1 MNTNDLR
8 NIIKEKTAEEK
19 RTKELKSELAKSVGN
34 KVATEVVKFVEGYVS
49 LTPDLMDKVYAAAQ
63 QHNLLNNFQPI
74 FGVIFNYWLEE
85 YDYIPD
91 HLGLRG
97 ICDDAYM
104 SLSLMHLIANTE
116 VQNTG
121 RLLPGLDLSEM
132 NRNMSVLLGPGITS
146 QLNETVS
153 AAYNSAFMQDSIST
167 IFNMIGGGVQLGS
180 TFSGMQ
186 NMLDNYRMQESID
199 TQLGAMG
206 IF

>member
-8 NIIKEKTAEEK
+8 KIIKEKIAEEK
-19 RTKELKSELAKSVGN
+19 RTKELKSQLTTSVGN
-34 KVATEVVKFVEGYVS
+34 KVATEVVKFVEDYVS
-49 LTPDLMDKVYAAAQ
+49 LTPDLMNRVYAAAQ
-63 QHNLLNNFQPI
+63 QHNLLNHFQPI
-74 FGVIFNYWLEE
+74 FDVIFNYWLEE

-116 VQNTG
+116 VPNMG
-121 RLLPGLDLSEM
+121 RLLAGLDLSEM
-132 NRNMSVLLGPGITS
+132 NRSMSVLLGPDITS
-146 QLNETVS
+146 QLDATVS
-153 AAYNSAFMQDSIST
+153 ATYNSAFVQDSIST
-167 IFNMIGGGVQLGS
+167 ILNMVGGGMQLGS
-180 TFSGMQ
+180 TFAGMQ
-186 NMLDNYRMQESID
+186 NMLDHYRMKETID